1 MIIMKKYLF
10 TILTLAFLISAITM
24 PLNTLAYSESLNES
38 SQETNN
44 DSYQSFLQ
52 SYYERYQKYLALHQA
67 DNEAIIA
74 DYATINSE
82 VVSNSVDIIEEDIDP
97 ILVAPTLFQIEDT
110 ETDSAR
116 IIKFGWNAVDGATSY
131 QYQVSP
137 YSDFSEITKD
147 KTVDCTILTGAYETR
162 NVFVYNGQAHRDYYV
177 RVKAI
182 CDNIESEWSEVLFF
196 PTADKDWCNLS
207 LWSQLDVS
215 SIDWSQIDSSSTS
228 EEETEFAEP

>member
-1 MIIMKKYLF
+1 MKKYLC
-10 TILTLAFLISAITM
+10 TILTLAFLISTITM
-24 PLNTLAYSESLNES
+24 SLNTFAYSESLNES

-52 SYYERYQKYLALHQA
+52 SYYERYQKYLAMHQ
-67 DNEAIIA
+67 DNNKVIIT

-82 VVSNSVDIIEEDIDP
+82 VSSNSVELMEEHVDQT
-97 ILVAPTLFQIEDT
+97 LLSPTLFQVEDT
-110 ETDSAR
+110 ETDSTR
-116 IIKFGWNAVDGATSY
+116 IIKFGWNTVDGATSY

-147 KTVDCTILTGAYETR
+147 KTVDCVTLSGGYETR

-177 RVKAI
+177 RVKSI
-182 CDNIESEWSEVLFF
+182 CDNIESEWSEVLYL

-207 LWSQLDVS
+207 LWSQLDTN
-215 SIDWSQIDSSSTS
+215 SIDWSNIKLDSTS
-228 EEETEFAEP
+228 EEETEFEEP

>member
-1 MIIMKKYLF
+1 MKKYLF

-24 PLNTLAYSESLNES
+24 PLNTFAYSESLNES

-44 DSYQSFLQ
+44 DSYQRFLQ

-74 DYATINSE
+74 DYTTINSE
-82 VVSNSVDIIEEDIDP
+82 VVSNSIDITEEDIDP
-97 ILVAPTLFQIEDT
+97 ILIAPTLFQIEDT
-110 ETDSAR
+110 ETDSTR
-116 IIKFGWNAVDGATSY
+116 IIKFGWDAVEGATSY

-137 YSDFSEITKD
+137 YSDFSEITKE
-147 KTVDCTILTGAYETR
+147 KTVDYTILAGGYETR
-162 NVFVYNGQAHRDYYV
+162 SVFVYNGQAHRDYYV

-182 CDNIESEWSEVLFF
+182 CNNVESEWSELLFF
-196 PTADKDWCNLS
+196 PTADEDWCHLS
-207 LWSQLDVS
+207 LWSQLDANA
-215 SIDWSQIDSSSTS
+215 IDWSQIDSSLTS

>member
-1 MIIMKKYLF
+1 MKKYLF

-67 DNEAIIA
+67 DNEAIIT

-82 VVSNSVDIIEEDIDP
+82 VSSNSVELMEEHVDQT
-97 ILVAPTLFQIEDT
+97 LLSPTLFQIEDT

-116 IIKFGWNAVDGATSY
+116 IIKFGWNTVDGATSY

-147 KTVDCTILTGAYETR
+147 KTVDCTILTGGYETR

-177 RVKAI
+177 RVKSI
-182 CDNIESEWSEVLFF
+182 CDNIESEWGEVLCF

-228 EEETEFAEP
+228 EEETEFEEP